1 MSTTRLPDAR
11 LLVLRIVLCGGIFA
25 VDLSLPLAVAG
36 GVPYVI
42 VVPASLWSPK
52 RRDT

>member
-36 GVPYVI
+36 GMHP
-42 VVPASLWSPK
+42 PK
-52 RRDT
+52 NGGAERL